1 MACNTCS
8 TCDNNTCCQN
18 GIFDPSNL
26 MFFFVALC
34 ALSGGNCGNLGNLS
48 NGFGNLNSNE
58 LLLFFLM
65 LALLAGNG
73 NLFNNSSCGTC

>member
-1 MACNTCS
+1 MACNNCS
-8 TCDNNTCCQN
+8 TCDNNTCGQN

-26 MFFFVALC
+26 LFFFLALC
-34 ALSGGNCGNLGNLS
+34 ALSGGNCGNFGNGGNLS
-48 NGFGNLNSNE
+48 SNE